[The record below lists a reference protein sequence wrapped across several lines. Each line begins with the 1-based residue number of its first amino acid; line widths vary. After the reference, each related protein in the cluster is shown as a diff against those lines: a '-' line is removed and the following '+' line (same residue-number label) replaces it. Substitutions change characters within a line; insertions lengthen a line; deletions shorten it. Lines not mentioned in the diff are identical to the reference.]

1 MTELPRRLEPIV
13 TRALESFRVVVVTGP
28 RQSGKTTLVRRV
40 LGPDGTLARLDDE
53 ATLQAAVGDP
63 GGMAGYGST
72 PRGFD
77 EVQRAGDPLIR
88 AIKAIVDKDA
98 TPGQFLLNGSADFLT
113 VPTIS
118 ESLAG
123 RAAFLEL
130 WPFTQGELTG
140 EPDGFLTLAFDQP
153 NDLLEL
159 PASPCTPANYFE
171 RICVGGFPEAR
182 TLSATARPVWYRN
195 YVRSVTQ
202 RDITALT
209 GARRAQQLPKVLGL
223 LAARTSAELV
233 VSHVHDA
240 SGLGSR
246 ATTEDYIS
254 HLQMTYLV
262 QLLPAWSRNLTR
274 KITRHPKVYITDSGL
289 AAHLLGKDR
298 TALDR
303 PTDPA
308 RGPLMETFVV
318 GELHRQATWTEPEVR
333 LHHLR
338 DRDGVEV
345 DVVAEASDGRVI
357 AMEVKTST
365 SVNPKDARH
374 LAWLRDKLGD
384 DFISGIVLH
393 AGPRAY
399 RLGDRLI
406 AAPISHLWHAGRPA

>member
-1 MTELPRRLEPIV
+1 MTEIPRRLEPTV
-13 TRALESFRVVVVTGP
+13 TRALGSFRVVVVTGP
-28 RQSGKTTLVRRV
+28 RQAGKTTLVRRV

-53 ATLQAAVGDP
+53 ATLQAALGDP
-63 GGMAGYGST
+63 VGMARYGPT

-88 AIKAIVDKDA
+88 AIKSIVDEDA

-113 VPTIS
+113 VPAIS

-130 WPFTQGELTG
+130 WPFTQGELAG
-140 EPDGFLTLAFDQP
+140 ETDGFLTLAFGEPDA
-153 NDLLEL
+153 LLEL
-159 PASPCTPANYFE
+159 PASRCTPSDYFE
-171 RICVGGFPEAR
+171 RICTGGFPEAR
-182 TLSATARPVWYRN
+182 TLSATTRPVWYRN

-209 GARRAQQLPKVLGL
+209 GARHAQQLPKVLGL
-223 LAARTSAELV
+223 LAARSSAELV

-274 KITRHPKVYITDSGL
+274 KITRHPKVYVTDSGL
-289 AAHLLGKDR
+289 AAHLLGKDAA
-298 TALDR
+298 ALER

-318 GELHRQATWTEPEVR
+318 GELHRQTTWTEPEVR

-345 DVVAEASDGRVI
+345 DVVAEATDGRVV
-357 AMEVKTST
+357 AMEVKAST

-374 LAWLRDKLGD
+374 LAWLRDKLDG
-384 DFISGIVLH
+384 DFICGIVLH